1 MLYLQKISAYRD
13 NIIST
18 IVDSIHNQMLK
29 TFAYRGNIIS
39 TIVLNSR
46 CKRGVYSGINIPLQV
61 TLFSLSLQRFRHF
74 VRQI

>member
-1 MLYLQKISAYRD
+1 MLYLQKISAYRG

-18 IVDSIHNQMLK
+18 IVDDQMILYP
-29 TFAYRGNIIS
+29 TFAYRGNMIS